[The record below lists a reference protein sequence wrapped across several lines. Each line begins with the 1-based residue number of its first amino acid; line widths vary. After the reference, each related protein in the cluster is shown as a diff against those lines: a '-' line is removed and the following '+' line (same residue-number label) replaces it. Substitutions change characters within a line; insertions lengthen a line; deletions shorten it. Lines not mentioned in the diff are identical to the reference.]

1 MRSNEPVSWT
11 QPLLNFDVL
20 HLICNNLTKVSD
32 VLSFAL
38 TCSALRKGALQRR
51 LSMSPVALSSPDSVE
66 RFHRFIFA
74 DPTSRAPHLYGLS
87 ISPEF
92 YYAEH
97 EYQSCTN
104 HLAAIL
110 DAAAH
115 LEYLSV
121 STAIGLSVCATI
133 AKMTTIRE
141 LAMFSDWGT
150 LIQHEPEALN
160 SLLAALRSPLQHLL
174 IVDYRMGK
182 ISAGFLHDHLSHL
195 APTLESL
202 VLGDSEFS
210 FNISP
215 SLVTTPFTALRSL
228 EISAP
233 YQSDFYRMD
242 VLLRLFPN
250 LDDTLILKGFMSS
263 THEYPTFRAQSMEA
277 QKDRTWP
284 GLDRVT
290 FSATLA
296 FVLALRCPIRYMCID
311 NPIVR
316 DMRYLSPV
324 LRYNCPQQL
333 LLPIALFARHHLQYF
348 DELFPLEAAETLTH
362 LVLFFEIE
370 VNKPCFPTG
379 QWDKF
384 SWDQFMVRDIPHLS
398 STVLLQNP
406 TNAPRPLT

>member
-1 MRSNEPVSWT
+1 MALQPPLFNIHVRHSRNCGSFSWFVAEMRSNEPVSWT

-97 EYQSCTN
+97 EDPSCTE

-110 DAAAH
+110 EAATR
-115 LEYLSV
+115 LEYLYVPTS
-121 STAIGLSVCATI
+121 IILSVCTTI

-141 LAMFSDWGT
+141 LDVFSDSGA

-160 SLLAALRSPLQHLL
+160 SLLAALRSPLEHLS
-174 IVDYRMGK
+174 ITDHKMGNM
-182 ISAGFLHDHLSHL
+182 SAGFLQDHLFHL

-202 VLGDSEFS
+202 ILGDSEFD

-228 EISAP
+228 EISAI
-233 YQSDFYRMD
+233 YQIEFYRMD

-250 LDDTLILKGFMSS
+250 LDDSLILKCF
-263 THEYPTFRAQSMEA
+263 TPLVHQPLFLREQSKAA
-277 QKDRTWP
+277 QKDYTWP

-290 FSATLA
+290 LSATLA
-296 FVLALRCPIRYMCID
+296 FMP
-311 NPIVR
+311 
-316 DMRYLSPV
+316 
-324 LRYNCPQQL
+324 
-333 LLPIALFARHHLQYF
+333 ALFAGKRNV
-348 DELFPLEAAETLTH
+348 AADK
-362 LVLFFEIE
+362 I
-370 VNKPCFPTG
+370 TG
-379 QWDKF
+379 
-384 SWDQFMVRDIPHLS
+384 
-398 STVLLQNP
+398 
-406 TNAPRPLT
+406 